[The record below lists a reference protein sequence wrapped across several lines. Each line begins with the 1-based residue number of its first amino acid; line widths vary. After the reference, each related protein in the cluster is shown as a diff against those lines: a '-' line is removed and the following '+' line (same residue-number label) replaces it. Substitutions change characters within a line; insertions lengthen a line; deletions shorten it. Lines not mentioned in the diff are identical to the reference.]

1 MTRALVTLLLALQP
15 GAAALANTCD
25 NVVQLSGLKGEIY
38 AVGGADASEPCGWH
52 IYPDRR
58 LEKMQFRVNQSTRL
72 RGDDRISFYKYNLQ
86 HEQTAIGTFS
96 AVKPISHSQND
107 GMYSLT
113 GTAAVQSWL
122 RAALWAREES
132 PRRLAAEAR
141 CRLRNV
147 ADSHCIRT
155 TQAPTKC

>member
-58 LEKMQFRVNQSTRL
+58 LQRMEFRVNESSRLEGSDQLSFYSYNIQHETALVGHFTVYNPVSAELEL
-72 RGDDRISFYKYNLQ
+72 RGAAAWPKVP
-86 HEQTAIGTFS
+86 G
-96 AVKPISHSQND
+96 SQ
-107 GMYSLT
+107 
-113 GTAAVQSWL
+113 
-122 RAALWAREES
+122 
-132 PRRLAAEAR
+132 
-141 CRLRNV
+141 
-147 ADSHCIRT
+147 
-155 TQAPTKC
+155 